1 MTPAKDLPMVTEK
14 SQEEIE
20 KIIELVNASNL
31 PYDIKPFVIGCINL
45 ACWIPGAL
53 VEHKI
58 TVSNLKRLI
67 FGKGAKKTKTLSPSP
82 DVEPSCN
89 TPPEESTKNDV
100 NEHADESLTPKGH
113 GRLPHTVY
121 TNANEH
127 DVALKN
133 LTPGSPCPLECGGK
147 LYRMSPGILVNIKGQ
162 NLASVDKYW
171 LEKLR
176 CGLCNEIFTADAPS
190 HVCQEKYH
198 PSFKA
203 MLALQK
209 YHMAMPFHRQKHFQ
223 SLIGFPIPAS
233 TQWQLMEELAS
244 SALLVFPTL
253 ERLAANGELIHND
266 DTVLRIVDLIYH
278 NRHNPEEKRTGMF
291 TTGILAQNGAYKI
304 ALFYNSKRH
313 SGENMER
320 LLDKRHK
327 NQEKVIQMC
336 DALSHNI
343 PSNHETIV
351 CNCLSHA
358 FRKFEEIEN
367 FYPEICQSIMKW
379 LAVPFKMDDISK
391 QLEHDNQQRLLYH
404 QEHSQSV
411 MSEAKEYMEELLA
424 SKQVEPNEALGQ
436 AINYMLKRW
445 DKFTQFLRIPGA
457 PVHNNDMER
466 GLKIPIRGRNNWL
479 FYKTEYGAMV
489 GGVLTSI
496 IYTCELAGANPFDY
510 LVALQVYKDHI
521 FKEPSLW
528 LPWNY
533 QHSRALLE
541 SAKAA

>member
-20 KIIELVNASNL
+20 RITELVDASNL
-31 PYDIKPFVIGCINL
+31 PEDIKPFVIGCINL

-67 FGKGAKKTKTLSPSP
+67 FGKGDKKTKTPSP
-82 DVEPSCN
+82 PAEVKPLQNAPS
-89 TPPEESTKNDV
+89 EKSSSSDL
-100 NEHADESLTPKGH
+100 NEHVDETPTPKGH

-121 TNANEH
+121 TFANEH
-127 DVALKN
+127 YVELEN
-133 LTPGSPCPLECGGK
+133 LTPGSLCPLECGGT
-147 LYRMSPGILVNIKGQ
+147 LYRMPPGILVNIKGQ

-190 HVCQEKYH
+190 HVCKEKYH

-209 YHMAMPFHRQKHFQ
+209 YHMAMPFHRQEHFQ

-233 TQWQLMEELAS
+233 TQWYLMEELAS

-266 DTVLRIVDLIYH
+266 DTVLRIVDLIHH
-278 NRHNPEEKRTGMF
+278 NRLNPEQKRTGIF

-313 SGENMER
+313 
-320 LLDKRHK
+320 K
-327 NQEKVIQMC
+327 NQGNVIQMC
-336 DALSHNI
+336 DALNHNI
-343 PSNHETIV
+343 PENHETIV

-367 FYPEICQSIMKW
+367 FYPEICQTVMKW
-379 LAVPFKMDDISK
+379 LAVPFKVDEASK
-391 QLEHDNQQRLLYH
+391 QLGHNNQQRLLYH
-404 QEHSQSV
+404 QEHSQSA
-411 MSEAKEYMEELLA
+411 MSDAKEYMEELLK
-424 SKQVEPNEALGQ
+424 SKQVEPSEALGK
-436 AINYMLKRW
+436 AKSRLHHK
-445 DKFTQFLRIPGA
+445 
-457 PVHNNDMER
+457 PV
-466 GLKIPIRGRNNWL
+466 I
-479 FYKTEYGAMV
+479 
-489 GGVLTSI
+489 
-496 IYTCELAGANPFDY
+496 
-510 LVALQVYKDHI
+510 
-521 FKEPSLW
+521 
-528 LPWNY
+528 
-533 QHSRALLE
+533 
-541 SAKAA
+541 